1 MLKITRYPKEAEWAT
16 LLRRPTKDATTLN
29 ATVASVLSDVRQR
42 GDEAVREYEEK
53 FDKVRLDSLLVSEQE
68 MQDAEGQISEEHLPC
83 FTTLR
88 REALLGS
95 TWRHMLAKGYPH

>member
-29 ATVASVLSDVRQR
+29 ATVASVLSDVCQR

-68 MQDAEGQISEEHLPC
+68 MQDAEG
-83 FTTLR
+83 
-88 REALLGS
+88 
-95 TWRHMLAKGYPH
+95 